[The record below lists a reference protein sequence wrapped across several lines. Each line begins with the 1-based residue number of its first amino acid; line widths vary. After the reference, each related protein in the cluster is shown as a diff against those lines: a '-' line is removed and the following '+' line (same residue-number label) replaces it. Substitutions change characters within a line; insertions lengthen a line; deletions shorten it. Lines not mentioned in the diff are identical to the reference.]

1 MRSLT
6 IFDHAAAER
15 PDRVARARMREQ
27 HDLLTEA
34 AKLHDDHP
42 FARFVL
48 MFLHGLERDLLALVH
63 KSYTESWRHAR
74 VPTLFRGFM
83 TLEFGEDDREEAILQ
98 IAKGRYLKGFAMLIL
113 AGIYR
118 EAGRRADFES
128 MVKQL
133 RKAYPHNAVLPRIK
147 P

>member
-1 MRSLT
+1 
-6 IFDHAAAER
+6 
-15 PDRVARARMREQ
+15 
-27 HDLLTEA
+27 
-34 AKLHDDHP
+34 
-42 FARFVL
+42 
-48 MFLHGLERDLLALVH
+48 MFLHGLERDFLALVH
-63 KSYTESWRHAR
+63 KSYTESWRHAQLAQGHALRLLELDPDFADAWFTLGFNSYIRFR

-98 IAKGRYLKGFAMLIL
+98 IEYAAAKGRYLKGFAMLIL

-133 RKAYPHNAVLPRIK
+133 RKAYPHNAALPRIK